1 MMLKNF
7 FLIFVTCAQICVMES
22 YFPPPRIDPAYVP
35 AMPRTSPNC
44 VKGFLYSYCVEPD
57 NYPEERI
64 KELLAKQKF
73 DMLTLFVNESTNTL
87 GRRMSVEV
95 SEQPN
100 LNYQPSHK
108 SGRQTNFDSITV
120 ADICPSS
127 AGYVKPR
134 SALMSSSDEWRFV
147 INMNEKMTQYV
158 KTEVCLS
165 SSCDNS
171 CDFPDGYT
179 SYCQQEYAQKRL
191 VSLDGMGQSLVT
203 EVFWF
208 PSHCACKIKIV

>member
-35 AMPRTSPNC
+35 AMPGTSPNC

-87 GRRMSVEV
+87 GRRMR
-95 SEQPN
+95 
-100 LNYQPSHK
+100 
-108 SGRQTNFDSITV
+108 RQTNFDSIKV

-134 SALMSSSDEWRFV
+134 SALMSSIQVLV
-147 INMNEKMTQYV
+147 IIG
-158 KTEVCLS
+158 
-165 SSCDNS
+165 

-191 VSLDGMGQSLVT
+191 VSLDGMGTIISCRSILVSVSL
-203 EVFWF
+203 
-208 PSHCACKIKIV
+208 CLQN